1 MPAPEICEAREMSP
15 QSRRREPAGDRGHR
29 GASGSPPGQGGGG
42 RALAGPP
49 PNALFAEMLRAARE
63 LLAVRSP
70 LDAELMVSELLGTW
84 WGRQARWSQQGRRG
98 QHAGSAQRSGPGQHP
113 RSGQQSRAA
122 QHAAAQPSAG
132 QQTAAQQAAAQQGR
146 RGGGST
152 ARRRADIEEIIG
164 EGLVNY
170 AAEQGSPAALALL
183 SGIACLG
190 TPRQAAQ
197 AERSALALMDRGV
210 ARPGWAEHV
219 GAVEAAE
226 CYLNSDA
233 YGDRDEVVCVFSY
246 AGQEQHALVVV
257 VDYNAGGLARDGW
270 VTSQV
275 SKLLDAASGP
285 GFQQI
290 EPPLARRILAAA
302 LAATEAASDPTV
314 SGSFPS
320 YHAFIRARVRTL
332 PPSLPPGA
340 ATADPTQSAAA
351 VGLSVAAL
359 SAPAISGSA
368 VIAPAVTAARRTLPW
383 RRDRRAM
390 LVAEFLAS
398 DDAEDLSDRRAA
410 SRCAD
415 HIVDYGCDRDFGRP
429 LRVSPAKAET
439 FLLDWLPRK
448 VVLSRAEQEAMPH
461 VLLAWV
467 RWAGPKSGLDEAG
480 VAATLEAVFESMR
493 TFPTVYRDP
502 SSFGLEP
509 SMVDRLLPDGDLEAL
524 ARRVLAF
531 PLLRGSYHGTDL
543 ATLNPAVTA
552 DRRTLLAA
560 DHDDAA
566 SQHTDTAEQISAEHL
581 ERHLALAD
589 RLWRGDPSELWDA
602 AQRLLDLGED
612 RHEVLHALIDTI
624 SAAGPAENDIAAAL
638 ACLPPEE
645 AT

>member
-1 MPAPEICEAREMSP
+1 
-15 QSRRREPAGDRGHR
+15 
-29 GASGSPPGQGGGG
+29 
-42 RALAGPP
+42 
-49 PNALFAEMLRAARE
+49 MLRAARE

-84 WGRQARWSQQGRRG
+84 WGQHASWRQQGRRG

-113 RSGQQSRAA
+113 RSGQHGRSA
-122 QHAAAQPSAG
+122 QHAGAQPPPS
-132 QQTAAQQAAAQQGR
+132 QPPPSQQAPSQQARAQSAQR
-146 RGGGST
+146 AGST

-164 EGLVNY
+164 EGLVSY

-197 AERSALALMDRGV
+197 AEQSALALMDRGV
-210 ARPGWAEHV
+210 ARPAWAAHV

-226 CYLNSDA
+226 CYLNSDT
-233 YGDRDEVVCVFSY
+233 YGDRDEVVSVFSY

-257 VDYNAGGLARDGW
+257 VDYNGGGLARDGW

-275 SKLLDAASGP
+275 TKLLDAASGP
-285 GFQQI
+285 SFQQI

-302 LAATEAASDPTV
+302 LAATETASDPTV
-314 SGSFPS
+314 SDSFPS

-332 PPSLPPGA
+332 PPSLPRGTATTDPAQAGA
-340 ATADPTQSAAA
+340 APPG
-351 VGLSVAAL
+351 VSVAAL
-359 SAPAISGSA
+359 SAPAVSGSA
-368 VIAPAVTAARRTLPW
+368 VIAPAVTAARRTMPW

-398 DDAEDLSDRRAA
+398 DEAEDLSDRRAA

-415 HIVDYGCDRDFGRP
+415 QIVDYGCDRDFGRP

-467 RWAGPKSGLDEAG
+467 RWAGPKSGLDEAA
-480 VAATLEAVFESMR
+480 VAATLDAVFDSMR

-509 SMVDRLLPDGDLEAL
+509 GMVDRLLPDGDLEAL
-524 ARRVLAF
+524 ARRVFAF
-531 PLLRGSYHGTDL
+531 PLLRGSYQGTDL
-543 ATLNPAVTA
+543 ATLNPAAAA

-566 SQHTDTAEQISAEHL
+566 SQHTDTAYQISTDHL
-581 ERHLALAD
+581 ERHLTLAD
-589 RLWRGDPSELWDA
+589 RLWRGEPPELWEA

-612 RHEVLHALIDTI
+612 RHEVLHALMDTI
-624 SAAGPAENDIAAAL
+624 SSAGPAENDIAAAL

-645 AT
+645 SS